1 VGKLTKVEI
10 SFLRWLYNQG
20 GRCALSEND
29 DLSTYYRLVKAGYVE
44 VQLPDRFNP
53 AVVNFKL
60 TESGQW
66 ALEAAA
72 GHETRPR
79 DPHAPISHQQ
89 TSGNSFHEGLSFESV
104 ESARRRRKW
113 RVLSSTGKETINLR
127 NDLPCL

>member
-20 GRCALSEND
+20 GKCALSEND

-60 TESGQW
+60 TESGQG
-66 ALEAAA
+66 ALEAADS
-72 GHETRPR
+72 HQPFRVSRTRPTR
-79 DPHAPISHQQ
+79 
-89 TSGNSFHEGLSFESV
+89 TSRPP
-104 ESARRRRKW
+104 ESA
-113 RVLSSTGKETINLR
+113 SSK
-127 NDLPCL
+127 D

>member
-1 VGKLTKVEI
+1 MGKLTKIEI

-20 GRCALSEND
+20 GKCALSEND

-60 TESGQW
+60 TESGQG

-72 GHETRPR
+72 GHQPVRAIRTHPTR
-79 DPHAPISHQQ
+79 
-89 TSGNSFHEGLSFESV
+89 TSRPP
-104 ESARRRRKW
+104 ESA
-113 RVLSSTGKETINLR
+113 SSK
-127 NDLPCL
+127 D